1 MFLKDAAFQVAQVAQ
16 DWGISSRTATK
27 SRRKPWV
34 ILVHHGSP
42 ETPRTEYFGPWIRRL
57 KKTPQLALFL
67 KPPPWEQKKPR
78 GAGNVVHLAASVV

>member
-57 KKTPQLALFL
+57 KKNAPACFIFETTTMRT
-67 KPPPWEQKKPR
+67 KKAKR
-78 GAGNVVHLAASVV
+78 RR